1 MSSFITSLKQVSKE
15 ITLASGLQFKELLK
29 KSPKRIQ
36 LLKGFEL
43 MPPIESSRWERG
55 LVAQLVVQS
64 SEYWGGMGSKLLRPG
79 FFQASFVYFLQM
91 QSTWVNYLFA

>member
-1 MSSFITSLKQVSKE
+1 
-15 ITLASGLQFKELLK
+15 
-29 KSPKRIQ
+29 
-36 LLKGFEL
+36 

-64 SEYWGGMGSKLLRPG
+64 GEYWGGMGSKLLWPG